1 MILPNTF
8 RFLFFTLMFYV
19 PIHLSAQNVEQQFAA
34 NITTVQLYEYGNQQG
49 MPVYT
54 INGNAQL
61 ELHFDDMDGGYKN
74 YYFTYV
80 LCDYNWKPSNLSPFD
95 FMKGFNQ
102 NRISTYRYSNL
113 AFTRY
118 THYQA
123 KLPDQNSY
131 PIRSGNYLL
140 KVYLDGDT
148 SKVVFTKQMLVV
160 EPKSVVNAFV
170 VQPFG
175 AQLFKTHQRIRFT
188 ANIKDI
194 NSFSAAQQ
202 VKAVVLQN
210 NRWDLAQRDI
220 TPAFVRGNVLDFN
233 MENAAVFPAGKEWR
247 WLDLRS
253 FRLLSDRVD
262 HGIYNPDKREI
273 YLKNDESRSEQRYAY
288 FPDYN
293 GMYNIVTYE
302 TLNPLFQGDYAN
314 VHFYY
319 ASNDVL
325 SLYKKKLYLQGQFTN
340 YKIND
345 KWEMIYN
352 PESGLYEC
360 VVRLKQG
367 YYNYT
372 FTTVGEEGIDTKNEL
387 EGNYWETENSY
398 TVLIYYKSFTDRND
412 RLIGIANINSRT
424 DKPGFS
430 F

>member
-1 MILPNTF
+1 MISIPIF
-8 RFLFFTLMFYV
+8 RLFFPVIAIFMMQGL
-19 PIHLSAQNVEQQFAA
+19 LAQNVEQQFAK
-34 NITTVQLYEYGNQQG
+34 NIATIQLYEYGNQQG
-49 MPVYT
+49 LPVYT
-54 INGNAQL
+54 INGNNQL
-61 ELHFDDMDGGYKN
+61 ELHFDDLDGGYKN
-74 YYFTYV
+74 YYYTYV
-80 LCDYNWKPSNLSPFD
+80 LCDYNWKPCNLSPFD

-102 NRISTYRYSNL
+102 NRINTYRYSNL
-113 AFTRY
+113 AYTKY

-123 KLPDQNSY
+123 KLPDQNSS

-148 SKVVFTKQMLVV
+148 SKAIFTKQMLVV
-160 EPKSVVNAFV
+160 EPKAVVSAFV
-170 VQPFG
+170 VQPFA
-175 AQLFKTHQRIRFT
+175 AQLFKTHQRVRFT
-188 ANIKDI
+188 ANIKDL
-194 NSFSAAQQ
+194 NTFSAGQQ

-233 MENAAVFPAGKEWR
+233 MENTAVFPGGKEWR
-247 WLDLRS
+247 WLDIRS
-253 FRLLSDRVD
+253 FRLFSDRVEN
-262 HGIYNPDKREI
+262 GIYNQDKREF
-273 YLKNDESRSEQRYAY
+273 YLKKDGSRSEQRYAY

-302 TLNPLFQGDYAN
+302 SINPLFQADYAN

-319 ASNDVL
+319 APSDVL
-325 SLYKKKLYLQGQFTN
+325 SLYKKKLYLQGQFTG
-340 YKIND
+340 YSIND
-345 KWEMIYN
+345 RWEMTYN
-352 PESGLYEC
+352 AESGLYEGEAL
-360 VVRLKQG
+360 LKQG

-372 FTTVGEEGIDTKNEL
+372 YTTVGEKGIDYENEL

-412 RLIGIANINSRT
+412 RLIGIASINSRT